1 MALTSAVGFHSL
13 AHSNPPKNSHPT
25 GRFLHLNQKQSA
37 EGTMSQGLYLF
48 GFVIVI
54 AGVAY
59 MAHLMHLP
67 SAWIGAIVL
76 VLLGIG
82 VVTMVQNTRHKD
94 PS

>member
-1 MALTSAVGFHSL
+1 
-13 AHSNPPKNSHPT
+13 
-25 GRFLHLNQKQSA
+25 
-37 EGTMSQGLYLF
+37 MSQGLYLF